1 MKAGGALA
9 DGSAGAIRKG
19 SDAAVSIGAS
29 NPRVFATAQANIA
42 ELMDR
47 QPLVLGATGPS
58 VGAAMAAA
66 AASSAPDLPPGM

>member
-47 QPLVLGATGPS
+47 QPLVL
-58 VGAAMAAA
+58 V
-66 AASSAPDLPPGM
+66 DRI